1 MMDLLKFGKPV
12 NCFMAIHSIG
22 SPIVLGPNKKK
33 VKEKVIY
40 DVRQLLVG

>member
-1 MMDLLKFGKPV
+1 MMDLLKFGTPV
-12 NCFMAIHSIG
+12 NCFMDLHSIG
-22 SPIVLGPNKKK
+22 SPSVLEPNKKK